1 MMDTNPTSNP
11 ETLFRPVKRRKFLRR
26 RPEDTLEDF
35 RIENRRDDGD
45 SDPTTPAQSQADN
58 DTVHPT
64 DLARLRR
71 LHRFRKGGIGF
82 STTSRQLANND
93 KQAIVSTEPAEDL
106 EAQRIQAMCD
116 RFTAHTGQT
125 VDVDRHMYD
134 LASYPLLWPV
144 LSVMETN
151 KIRMAYI
158 ETEMAKRH
166 QHTVPTDDSDGPLV
180 GESDSAPSTT
190 VLPQR
195 EPASLGKLHE
205 IDLGQE
211 TKLHNIA
218 RTEAATRKL
227 ARDDEYEHL
236 NHGGSFFK
244 AAPMGKDEGLWRRQ
258 KRRTSE
264 DVERDRLVE
273 EVLRESKRK
282 HSIPSCDPIGR
293 GLALTTK
300 ITFLVVD
307 VYEEPDH
314 ETAAAGDDQ
323 AADDRVAEQFRRDF
337 LDAIQSRRRV
347 TRVKN
352 PKTAKA
358 EASRG
363 PKLGGSRSA
372 RAAMREMQEKQGRK

>member
-1 MMDTNPTSNP
+1 MMDTDTASIP
-11 ETLFRPVKRRKFLRR
+11 ETLFRPVKKRKFLRR
-26 RPEDTLEDF
+26 RPEDTLDDF
-35 RIENRRDDGD
+35 RIENRRDDRD
-45 SDPTTPAQSQADN
+45 PNPTTPQSQADN

-64 DLARLRR
+64 DLVRLRR
-71 LHRFRKGGIGF
+71 LHRFRKGGIEF
-82 STTSRQLANND
+82 STTSRQSADND
-93 KQAIVSTEPAEDL
+93 KRAAVSTESVEDL

-125 VDVDRHMYD
+125 VDVDKHMYD
-134 LASYPLLWPV
+134 LTSYPILWLV
-144 LSVMETN
+144 LSAMETN

-166 QHTVPTDDSDGPLV
+166 RHTFPADDPDRSLV
-180 GESDSAPSTT
+180 GETGAARPATDP
-190 VLPQR
+190 PQR

-211 TKLHNIA
+211 TKLQNIA

-227 ARDDEYEHL
+227 AGDDEYEHL
-236 NHGGSFFK
+236 KHDDSLFK
-244 AAPMGKDEGLWRRQ
+244 AAPVGKDERLWRRQ

-264 DVERDRLVE
+264 DIERDRLVE

-282 HSIPSCDPIGR
+282 LFNTSHNTLR
-293 GLALTTK
+293 HVQALTKK
-300 ITFLVVD
+300 ILFLVVD
-307 VYEEPDH
+307 VYEEP
-314 ETAAAGDDQ
+314 EYEAAAGGDDQ

-352 PKTAKA
+352 PKTAKT
-358 EASRG
+358 EAPRG

>member
-125 VDVDRHMYD
+125 VDVDRHM
-134 LASYPLLWPV
+134 
-144 LSVMETN
+144 
-151 KIRMAYI
+151 MAYI

-273 EVLRESKRK
+273 EVLRESK
-282 HSIPSCDPIGR
+282 
-293 GLALTTK
+293 L
-300 ITFLVVD
+300 D

-363 PKLGGSRSA
+363 RKLGGSRSA

>member
-125 VDVDRHMYD
+125 VDVDRHM
-134 LASYPLLWPV
+134 
-144 LSVMETN
+144 
-151 KIRMAYI
+151 MAYI

-273 EVLRESKRK
+273 EVLRESK
-282 HSIPSCDPIGR
+282 
-293 GLALTTK
+293 L
-300 ITFLVVD
+300 D